1 MLLPW
6 SYKSFFR
13 LCQKDKSSA
22 SKVMFR
28 QANNHCKWV
37 LEAAKLA
44 YTNKT
49 KESITSQKL
58 GSRDFWRIANNVLNK
73 GKSAIPPLFNDPE
86 VLSSSS
92 DEAKKFAEN
101 FCKNSNFDDSGISLP
116 VFPLRTNLKL
126 HNISVILKIIKKVIM
141 NLDLSKASGLDCIP
155 VMTIK
160 NCEVELCYI
169 LAELF
174 SKCLKDSCFPD

>member
-1 MLLPW
+1 M
-6 SYKSFFR
+6 
-13 LCQKDKSSA
+13 
-22 SKVMFR
+22 
-28 QANNHCKWV
+28 
-37 LEAAKLA
+37 
-44 YTNKT
+44 
-49 KESITSQKL
+49 
-58 GSRDFWRIANNVLNK
+58 
-73 GKSAIPPLFNDPE
+73 
-86 VLSSSS
+86 LSSSS

-141 NLDLSKASGLDCIP
+141 NLGLSKASGLDCIP

-174 SKCLKDSCFPD
+174 SKCLKDSCFPDCCKVSPLVPVFKNAGKRSTAKNYHSVSLLSVVSKVFEKLVKNRIVDHLEKCDFFFCFSVWF